1 MRTLRLLVAVTVL
14 ICAVGAVRAADEE
27 QADATLTLSG
37 GSVAL
42 GLGVTW
48 GGGTLTYKGTD
59 YPISVTGISVGDLGV
74 TKLEAEGRVYH
85 LGKLEDFDGN
95 YAAVGSGV
103 TVVEGRTVLT
113 MKNGKGVRVNMGAK
127 TEGVKISLA
136 AGGVD
141 MKIKK

>member
-1 MRTLRLLVAVTVL
+1 MRNLRGLIAAMILTSAVSV
-14 ICAVGAVRAADEE
+14 IAADNE
-27 QADATLTLSG
+27 QPDATLELHG

-42 GLGVTW
+42 GVGVTW
-48 GGGTLTYKGTD
+48 GGGTLTYKGKE
-59 YPISVTGISVGDLGV
+59 YPISVTGVSVGDIGA
-74 TKLEAEGRVYH
+74 TKLEAEGRVYN
-85 LGKLEDFDGN
+85 LTKLEDFDGN

-103 TVVEGRTVLT
+103 TVVEGRSVLT

-141 MKIKK
+141 MKIKQ